1 MMYTVQ
7 FTGKSEEDLFSILKY
22 ITNILKS
29 PTAAKNLL
37 HDIQSK
43 VKILET
49 SPYCC
54 QLVKDQ
60 YLSQKGI
67 RFLVVKNYMVFYTIH
82 EDEKTASVIRILYG
96 RRDWKTILEQ

>member
-1 MMYTVQ
+1 MYTVQ

-37 HDIQSK
+37 YEIQSK

-54 QLVKDQ
+54 QLVKNQ

-67 RFLVVKNYMVFYTIH
+67 RFLVVKNYMVFYTIN
-82 EDEKTASVIRILYG
+82 EDEKTVSVLRILYG
-96 RRDWKTILEQ
+96 RRDWKSILEE